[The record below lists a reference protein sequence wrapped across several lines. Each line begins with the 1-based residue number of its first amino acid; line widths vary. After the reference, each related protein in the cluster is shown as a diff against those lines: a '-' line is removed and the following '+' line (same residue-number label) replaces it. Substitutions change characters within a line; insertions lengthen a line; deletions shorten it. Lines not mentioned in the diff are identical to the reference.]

1 MDKAAGGGG
10 CAESRAQAPF
20 TAYTVGRVHRRFRV
34 TLYTFHALNISRRF
48 LKGRL
53 SLNKDRFLR
62 WKEYVS

>member
-34 TLYTFHALNISRRF
+34 TLYTFHALNYF
-48 LKGRL
+48 KALFKGQTE
-53 SLNKDRFLR
+53 S
-62 WKEYVS
+62 E